1 MSERI
6 EVPLTLTELR
16 KQCEGLL
23 KDIDASYGIRD
34 TTPEEAARDLRGR
47 SGPILPQ
54 VELLRLVCKRVY
66 RLENSLAF
74 LCKYLGSDLS
84 VKTLG
89 IESPETKKDGT

>member
-6 EVPLTLTELR
+6 EVPLTELR

-34 TTPEEAARDLRGR
+34 TTPEEAARGLRGR
-47 SGPILPQ
+47 SGPMLLPQ
-54 VELLRLVCKRVY
+54 VELLRLVCERVY